1 MSVKENISLEIKDML
16 KAREEK
22 IFNITKVMKDENLQD
37 ITRKSLENELH
48 RLENEIET
56 IVEVDTRCNLS
67 FNNRNSI
74 ELSDREIN
82 LILGWYRDKKSQS
95 ESWCQQLDDLY
106 DKLIDALNK
115 NIPRTLAAINATTK
129 VGSYSKPDTKKSS
142 LKDAANKL
150 NGTNK

>member
-1 MSVKENISLEIKDML
+1 MSVKENISLEIEDML

-22 IFNITKVMKDENLQD
+22 IFNITKVMKDEGLQD

-67 FNNRNSI
+67 FDDRNLI

-82 LILGWYRDKKSQS
+82 WILVWYKYKKSHS
-95 ESWCQQLDDLY
+95 ELWTKELDDLH
-106 DKLIDALNK
+106 DKLSDALNK
-115 NIPRTLAAINATTK
+115 NN
-129 VGSYSKPDTKKSS
+129 
-142 LKDAANKL
+142 
-150 NGTNK
+150 

>member
-1 MSVKENISLEIKDML
+1 MSVKENISLEIEDML

-67 FNNRNSI
+67 FNNRNLI
-74 ELSDREIN
+74 ELSDREIYW
-82 LILGWYRDKKSQS
+82 ILDWYRNEKSQS
-95 ESWCQQLDDLY
+95 ELWSQELDDLH
-106 DKLIDALNK
+106 DKLMDALNK
-115 NIPRTLAAINATTK
+115 NN
-129 VGSYSKPDTKKSS
+129 
-142 LKDAANKL
+142 
-150 NGTNK
+150 

>member
-1 MSVKENISLEIKDML
+1 MGVKENISLEIEGML

-67 FNNRNSI
+67 FNNRNLI
-74 ELSDREIN
+74 ELNDREIN
-82 LILGWYRDKKSQS
+82 WILDWYKNEKSQS
-95 ESWCQQLDDLY
+95 ELWSQELDDLH
-106 DKLIDALNK
+106 DKLSDALNK
-115 NIPRTLAAINATTK
+115 NN
-129 VGSYSKPDTKKSS
+129 
-142 LKDAANKL
+142 
-150 NGTNK
+150 

>member
-1 MSVKENISLEIKDML
+1 MSVKENISLEIEDML

-67 FNNRNSI
+67 FNNRNLI

-82 LILGWYRDKKSQS
+82 WILVWYEYKK
-95 ESWCQQLDDLY
+95 
-106 DKLIDALNK
+106 I
-115 NIPRTLAAINATTK
+115 
-129 VGSYSKPDTKKSS
+129 S
-142 LKDAANKL
+142 L
-150 NGTNK
+150 

>member
-1 MSVKENISLEIKDML
+1 MSVKENISLEIEGML

-67 FNNRNSI
+67 FNNRNLI
-74 ELSDREIN
+74 ELNDKEIGM
-82 LILGWYRDKKSQS
+82 ILGWYKYKKSHS
-95 ESWCQQLDDLY
+95 ELWTKELDDLH
-106 DKLIDALNK
+106 DKLSDALRK
-115 NIPRTLAAINATTK
+115 
-129 VGSYSKPDTKKSS
+129 
-142 LKDAANKL
+142 
-150 NGTNK
+150 

>member
-1 MSVKENISLEIKDML
+1 MSVKENISLEIEDML

-67 FNNRNSI
+67 FNNRNLI

-82 LILGWYRDKKSQS
+82 WILNWYRNEKSQS
-95 ESWCQQLDDLY
+95 ELWSQELDDLH
-106 DKLIDALNK
+106 NK
-115 NIPRTLAAINATTK
+115 FADVWN
-129 VGSYSKPDTKKSS
+129 KK
-142 LKDAANKL
+142 
-150 NGTNK
+150 

>member
-1 MSVKENISLEIKDML
+1 MSVKENISLEIEDML

-67 FNNRNSI
+67 FNNRNLI

-82 LILGWYRDKKSQS
+82 LILGWYRDKKSHS
-95 ESWCQQLDDLY
+95 ELWTKELDDLY
-106 DKLIDALNK
+106 DKLLDFSNK
-115 NIPRTLAAINATTK
+115 NN
-129 VGSYSKPDTKKSS
+129 
-142 LKDAANKL
+142 
-150 NGTNK
+150 